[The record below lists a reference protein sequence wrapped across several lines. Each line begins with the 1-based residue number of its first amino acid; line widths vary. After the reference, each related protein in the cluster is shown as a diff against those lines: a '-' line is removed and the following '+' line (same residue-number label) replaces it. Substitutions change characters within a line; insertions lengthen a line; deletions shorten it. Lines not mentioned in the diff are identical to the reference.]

1 MAQKVPVSQ
10 AEPLA
15 LATPKERIS
24 SIPAHLLAPYTTRNS
39 VLQPTLSLLLKG
51 TWVPK
56 TGSKYL
62 PHYGGKGKNTVS
74 SQAAQIPQVLA
85 RLVDQLNFVDVETE
99 AESQQAT
106 FQRLEGNQGRPA
118 SQAWGYLPVG
128 PTAASTRH
136 TWTACPRRLAQS
148 PH

>member
-56 TGSKYL
+56 TGGL
-62 PHYGGKGKNTVS
+62 QVS
-74 SQAAQIPQVLA
+74 PSL
-85 RLVDQLNFVDVETE
+85 
-99 AESQQAT
+99 
-106 FQRLEGNQGRPA
+106 
-118 SQAWGYLPVG
+118 W
-128 PTAASTRH
+128 
-136 TWTACPRRLAQS
+136 W
-148 PH
+148 